1 MIFQKKKTLK
11 LLVPTNIKLNDPID
25 YVKKL
30 NALEESLVSPCL
42 AFVQI
47 WQFQGGDKYSIEGSN
62 IDVSPN
68 VNFTQ
73 SILPHL
79 SQDEAT
85 IGLLL
90 KGWMEYKL
98 PNLTGNVCPN
108 LIMTTLHDF
117 LNTPLYKDSN
127 ISIHS
132 QWFDMFTLSC

>member
-1 MIFQKKKTLK
+1 MIEKYCLNIPIGEIKTLLCKSYSWFTKRKK
-11 LLVPTNIKLNDPID
+11 LQNLVPTNIKLNDPID

-73 SILPHL
+73 SI
-79 SQDEAT
+79 
-85 IGLLL
+85 
-90 KGWMEYKL
+90 
-98 PNLTGNVCPN
+98 
-108 LIMTTLHDF
+108 
-117 LNTPLYKDSN
+117 
-127 ISIHS
+127 
-132 QWFDMFTLSC
+132 